1 MFLQTNLSKIRHA
14 KSERVSQRMSL
25 HHTSSHLSRADRARS
40 RCPPD
45 GDGRAVVGA
54 HPAFKLTQQHK
65 DTQLTQQLS
74 TCDGRLISS
83 CGIVVS
89 RFGTMLTKTMTVAGK

>member
-1 MFLQTNLSKIRHA
+1 
-14 KSERVSQRMSL
+14 MSL
-25 HHTSSHLSRADRARS
+25 HHASSHLSRADRARS
-40 RCPPD
+40 HCPPD

-54 HPAFKLTQQHK
+54 HESPAFKLTQQHK

-74 TCDGRLISS
+74 TYEGRLISS

-89 RFGTMLTKTMTVAGK
+89 RLAPCLQKTMTVAGK